1 MPVRFDLS
9 TLLPNYRAIFS
20 NPMAKYCF
28 GAVFLE
34 GVFLFGVFPYMAEFL
49 RTEGESRASI
59 AGIVIAG
66 FGIGGVV
73 YTFMVGWLLEHFRA
87 NANSWL
93 PWPGACANF
102 TQFGS
107 GGERGSRLQ
116 GGA

>member
-1 MPVRFDLS
+1 MSLS
-9 TLLPNYRAIFS
+9 STRRHSVEPLSAT
-20 NPMAKYCF
+20 YCF

-59 AGIVIAG
+59 SGIVIAG

-93 PWPGACANF
+93 PWPVEFANF
-102 TQFGS
+102 MQFGV
-107 GGERGSRLQ
+107 GGSQQVDARVVP
-116 GGA
+116 